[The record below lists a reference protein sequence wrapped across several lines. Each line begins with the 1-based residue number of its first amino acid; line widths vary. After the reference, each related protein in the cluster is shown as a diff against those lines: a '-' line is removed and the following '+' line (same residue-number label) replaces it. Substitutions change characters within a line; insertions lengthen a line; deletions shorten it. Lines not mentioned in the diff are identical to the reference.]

1 MSKVLVIKNADFYAN
16 RVDTVNIG
24 EDVPCTG
31 ITLNQASVTVTDSV
45 TLIATAMPSNTTDS
59 IIWSSSDERVVT
71 VDGGVVSAVS
81 NGTATITATCGNYSA
96 SCSVTVAMPI
106 KIAKGNLIRVGTING
121 GTELTPAAECSTVT
135 NSIGYGSLNG
145 LYRVASSEYSGD
157 VTEIYPIIIPNGAKT
172 ISVSM
177 PSNYASIIVYY
188 NKNMPFLPDN
198 TNWDV
203 STVLDG
209 ETPSGGTAW
218 SISAWE
224 YGDKTFTISDI
235 ENVNSFTLGI
245 YAKNATAYNN
255 FTSDMVTYTFGY
267 E

>member
-24 EDVPCTG
+24 PDVPCTG
-31 ITLNQASVTVTDSV
+31 ITLNQSSISITDTATVTPSDTTDSV
-45 TLIATAMPSNTTDS
+45 L
-59 IIWSSSDERVVT
+59 WVSSDEMVAT
-71 VDGGVVSAVS
+71 VNGGVVTAVS
-81 NGTATITATCGNYSA
+81 NGIATITATCGNYSA
-96 SCSVTVAMPI
+96 TCSVTVAMPI

-121 GTELTPAAECSTVT
+121 GTELTPAAECSTAT
-135 NSIGYGSLNG
+135 NGIGYGSLNG
-145 LYRVASSEYSGD
+145 LYRVANSAYSGD

-177 PSNYASIIVYY
+177 SSNYASIIVYY
-188 NKNMPFLPDN
+188 NKNMPFRPDN

-209 ETPSGGTAW
+209 ETPSGGTPW

-224 YGDKTFTISDI
+224 YGDRTFTIPDI